1 MAMKKFFSVITIVA
15 LYVSLSC
22 SQISQPDNVLFAGV
36 IQFEETVHDYGT
48 IQEGGNGTYEF
59 IFHNRGDEP
68 LLLNNVRSS
77 CGCTIPE
84 WPKEPIAAGK
94 TGKIKVSYNTRITGP
109 FTKSISVYTNAD
121 EKPIVLVIKGKVEE
135 AEE

>member
-1 MAMKKFFSVITIVA
+1 MKKLGFMLAFVLFYFSI
-15 LYVSLSC
+15 SC
-22 SQISQPDNVLFAGV
+22 SQVSRPDYETVEGIALV
-36 IQFEETVHDYGT
+36 FEETTYNYGT
-48 IQEGGNGTYEF
+48 IAQGSDGVHNF
-59 IFHNRGDEP
+59 VFHNTGTEP

-94 TGKIKVSYNTRITGP
+94 TGTIKVSYNTRITGS
-109 FTKSISVYTNAD
+109 FSKSITVYSNAD
-121 EKPIVLVIKGKVEE
+121 KPVVLVIKGTVEA

>member
-1 MAMKKFFSVITIVA
+1 MKKLGFMLVFVLLYFSI
-15 LYVSLSC
+15 SC
-22 SQISQPDNVLFAGV
+22 SQVSRPDFETVEGIALA
-36 IQFEETVHDYGT
+36 FEETTYDYGT
-48 IQEGGNGTYEF
+48 IDQGSDGTHNF
-59 IFHNRGDEP
+59 VFHNTGTEP

-94 TGKIKVSYNTRITGP
+94 TGTIKVSYNTRITGS
-109 FTKSISVYTNAD
+109 FSKSVTVYSNAD
-121 EKPIVLVIKGKVEE
+121 KPVVLVIKGTVEA